1 MTINPLGLTQDDRPR
16 LSSLYR
22 MQFEEAQDCWVLLY
36 PEGMVKLNSTA
47 AEILR
52 RCNGQVSVQH
62 VVTALERDFAQPDLS
77 HEVAHFLNDAYARG
91 WLV

>member
-1 MTINPLGLTQDDRPR
+1 MNSLGLTQDARPR
-16 LSSLYR
+16 LSPLYR
-22 MQFEEAQDCWVLLY
+22 MQFEGTQDCWVLLY

-52 RCNGQVSVQH
+52 RCDGQANVQH
-62 VVTALERDFAQPDLS
+62 VITTLERDFAQPDLRDD
-77 HEVAHFLNDAYARG
+77 VCRFLKDAYARG

>member
-1 MTINPLGLTQDDRPR
+1 MNPLGPAQDARPR

-22 MQFEEAQDCWVLLY
+22 MQFEGIQDCWVLLY

-52 RCNGQVSVQH
+52 RCDGQASVQH
-62 VVTALERDFAQPDLS
+62 VIATLERDFVQPDLS
-77 HEVAHFLNDAYARG
+77 HEVCHFLNDAYARG

>member
-1 MTINPLGLTQDDRPR
+1 MNALGLASDARPC

-22 MQFEEAQDCWVLLY
+22 MQFEGTQDCWVLLY

-52 RCNGQVSVQH
+52 RCDGQANVQQ
-62 VVTALERDFAQPDLS
+62 VITTLERDFAQPDL
-77 HEVAHFLNDAYARG
+77 HDDVCCFLKDAYARG
-91 WLV
+91 WLL